1 MRSLTLSLTVLLSLS
16 LAAASPASPASPASA
31 AKHKAKPSC
40 AKKGSKTLR
49 RGSGVRVFTA
59 AAKRDGQKVVRLYG
73 CLSANGRKQ
82 VLSERSDDG
91 FVTSSGFDDVRLAG
105 RYVGWHSFATDVS
118 CKADCPPDY
127 NAKRESVIA
136 YDLRRRR
143 MARRSVLSSATGPS
157 LGYTGAS
164 LALTQ
169 RGGLAWL
176 SPATPGPQQLIVA
189 DRGGRRVLDSGAIA
203 ASSVRAEISIVSWV
217 RDGVERFSRLH

>member
-1 MRSLTLSLTVLLSLS
+1 MRSLMLGLIVLLVLS
-16 LAAASPASPASPASA
+16 LAAASPVSPASA
-31 AKHKAKPSC
+31 AKQKAKPSC

-59 AAKRDGQKVVRLYG
+59 AARSDGEKVVRLYG

-91 FVTSSGFDDVRLAG
+91 YVTGSGFDDVRLAG

-118 CKADCPPDY
+118 CKADCPPNY
-127 NAKRESVIA
+127 NAKRESVIV

-143 MARRSVLSSATGPS
+143 IAVRSVLSGATGAS
-157 LGYTGAS
+157 LGYTRAS
-164 LALTQ
+164 LVLTQ

-176 SPATPGPQQLIVA
+176 SPGTPGPQQLNVA
-189 DRGGRRVLDSGAIA
+189 DGGGRRVLDTGAIA
-203 ASSVRAEISIVSWV
+203 ASSLRAEISIVSWI
-217 RDGVERFSRLH
+217 RDGVERFARLR